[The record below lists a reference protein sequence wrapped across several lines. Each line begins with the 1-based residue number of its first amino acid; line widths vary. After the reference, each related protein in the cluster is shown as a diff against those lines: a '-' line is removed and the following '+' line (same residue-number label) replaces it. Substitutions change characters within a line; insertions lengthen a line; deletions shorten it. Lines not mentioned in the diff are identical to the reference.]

1 MANNYTIAYGAL
13 LLLVQNISNY
23 YLPYIDNIGMLWIIF
38 LLTIMSFLVKYA
50 FGRVIMLYN
59 SDNTN
64 DIIGI
69 ALKSIYQEL
78 EYVTYFMIL
87 FDINIITSKVI
98 LIDSNAYTEMK
109 FYAFLISLIFITL
122 FIANFVNAKK

>member
-1 MANNYTIAYGAL
+1 MTNNYTIAYGAL

-38 LLTIMSFLVKYA
+38 LLTIMSFIVKYA
-50 FGRVIMLYN
+50 FGRIFMIYIGDSANGV
-59 SDNTN
+59 
-64 DIIGI
+64 IGI

-78 EYVTYFMIL
+78 NYITYFMIL

-109 FYAFLISLIFITL
+109 FYTFLISLIFITL
-122 FIANFVNAKK
+122 FIVNFVNAKK